1 MLVETF
7 RPRARGPH
15 PALVWFHGGGYVIG
29 AASMDGLR
37 MQSWAE
43 RFECFVASVDY
54 RLAPEHPFPAA
65 HDDAMAALEWVL
77 RSASDLDVDPDR
89 VVVGGASA
97 GAGLAA
103 GVALAARDRGLA
115 LAGQLLFYPM
125 LDDRQQTPS
134 SRWAAAVWSPTAN
147 EFGWRSYLG
156 DAYGGDVSDYAAPSR
171 TTSYDGLPPTIVLV
185 GGADGFF
192 DEDVAYAA
200 ELTRAGVPTDVRV
213 YAGAPHGF
221 DLVAPESSV
230 AALAAADAERWLNRS
245 WPRRLER
252 HQPSQSTATSS
263 ATQISRIRSSESRP
277 NRSTNTAID
286 TLSMESRFTAH
297 RAGTG
302 SSPGSRT
309 TSLANRRIGGGAG
322 RDQRPAQPRDGR
334 VARQDHDRAT
344 PDLGRLAPPHLTAS
358 RCAHE
363 RAAASRNEARSPQ
376 SSGASRGWSSYAE

>member
-1 MLVETF
+1 MTGPVLDPEFAALADFDIGIGAGADLEAIRSMLVELAPPPPSSGGVVVEQVHVGADPEVRVETF
-7 RPRARGPH
+7 RPTAPGPH

-29 AASMDGLR
+29 APSMDSVRL
-37 MQSWAE
+37 QSWAG
-43 RFECFVASVDY
+43 RFDCVVASVDY

-65 HDDAMAALEWVL
+65 HDDAMAALDWVL
-77 RSASDLDVDPDR
+77 RSANDLDVDLDR

-134 SRWAAAVWSPTAN
+134 SQWRLAVWTTDAN

-171 TTSYDGLPPTIVLV
+171 TTSYDGLAPAIVLV

-192 DEDVAYAA
+192 DEDVAYAT

-221 DLVAPESSV
+221 DLVAPDSSMS
-230 AALAAADAERWLNRS
+230 ALAAADAERWL
-245 WPRRLER
+245 E
-252 HQPSQSTATSS
+252 
-263 ATQISRIRSSESRP
+263 QI
-277 NRSTNTAID
+277 
-286 TLSMESRFTAH
+286 L
-297 RAGTG
+297 RA
-302 SSPGSRT
+302 
-309 TSLANRRIGGGAG
+309 
-322 RDQRPAQPRDGR
+322 
-334 VARQDHDRAT
+334 
-344 PDLGRLAPPHLTAS
+344 
-358 RCAHE
+358 
-363 RAAASRNEARSPQ
+363 
-376 SSGASRGWSSYAE
+376 